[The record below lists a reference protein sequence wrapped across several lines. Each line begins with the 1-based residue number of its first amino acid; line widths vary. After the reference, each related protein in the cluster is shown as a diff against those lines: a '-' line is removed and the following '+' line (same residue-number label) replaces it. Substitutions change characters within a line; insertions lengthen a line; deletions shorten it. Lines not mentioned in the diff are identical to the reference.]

1 MLGTIRDALKVK
13 EIRKKI
19 LFTLMLLV
27 IYRLGSQITVPGV
40 NAAAMDKVGSTGLVP
55 LLDTVTGGGL
65 SNYSIF
71 SMGVSPFIT
80 AQIVVQLLQM
90 DIVPKFVEW
99 SKQGEVG
106 RRKLNQVT
114 RYLTIV
120 LGFVQ
125 SIGIT
130 AGFNTLSGLGLVK
143 SPNIRAFV
151 TIGII
156 LTGGTM
162 LLTWIGE
169 QITDKGLGN
178 GVSVIIFAGIIARFP
193 SGIKEIYR
201 DYITNSSSA
210 DLAKNIAFLV
220 GLVIII
226 LIVVQF
232 VTYVQQASRRIPIQY
247 TRRAAGSGSESF
259 LPLKVN
265 VAGVIP
271 VIFASSFIVTPQT
284 ILMAFQSHSGDQW
297 YQVLTEIFSMQTTTG
312 SLLYTLLIVLFTF
325 FYAFVQVNPE
335 KLAENLQKQG
345 AYIPG
350 IWPGNETIKFM
361 SGVLMRLSTVGAA
374 FLGLVSLL
382 PLLAANLFNLPQSI
396 GLGGTSLL
404 IIVGVALEM
413 DRQLRGLLMKRE
425 YVGFIR

>member
-1 MLGTIRDALKVK
+1 MLRTIRDALKVK

-130 AGFNTLSGLGLVK
+130 AGFNQLSGLGLVK
-143 SPNIRAFV
+143 SP
-151 TIGII
+151 
-156 LTGGTM
+156 
-162 LLTWIGE
+162 
-169 QITDKGLGN
+169 
-178 GVSVIIFAGIIARFP
+178 
-193 SGIKEIYR
+193 
-201 DYITNSSSA
+201 
-210 DLAKNIAFLV
+210 
-220 GLVIII
+220 
-226 LIVVQF
+226 
-232 VTYVQQASRRIPIQY
+232 
-247 TRRAAGSGSESF
+247 
-259 LPLKVN
+259 
-265 VAGVIP
+265 
-271 VIFASSFIVTPQT
+271 
-284 ILMAFQSHSGDQW
+284 
-297 YQVLTEIFSMQTTTG
+297 
-312 SLLYTLLIVLFTF
+312 
-325 FYAFVQVNPE
+325 
-335 KLAENLQKQG
+335 
-345 AYIPG
+345 
-350 IWPGNETIKFM
+350 
-361 SGVLMRLSTVGAA
+361 
-374 FLGLVSLL
+374 
-382 PLLAANLFNLPQSI
+382 
-396 GLGGTSLL
+396 
-404 IIVGVALEM
+404 
-413 DRQLRGLLMKRE
+413 
-425 YVGFIR
+425 